1 MTYRA
6 TIVDILYLMIHEAWM
21 DPEHGDGVY
30 TALGDGF
37 AEATLTEAGKFAEP
51 SSRL

>member
-1 MTYRA
+1 
-6 TIVDILYLMIHEAWM
+6 MIHEEGM

-37 AEATLTEAGKFAEP
+37 AEATLTETARFAEQ
-51 SSRL
+51 SSRLRTLWV